1 MKNKL
6 KIDDIDPEQRWAWAA
21 EINGMGTV
29 ADQIPQLLKFVL
41 RQGSIFDDENQV
53 MMDAADNGTIKEPNG
68 ALVVVGIRVLGR
80 DWGDAFAT
88 LGATGDFIYSISTS
102 YLYDCSST
110 DDFNKAD
117 KEYRKQ
123 VMIPAHTANKA
134 KGQSGPDEKLTSD
147 MLKTAQLKRNSD
159 MSLRAICVDL
169 LKMYP
174 ELDTIS
180 TSTISRRTTPR
191 VIKANREK
199 SS

>member
-1 MKNKL
+1 MKEKL
-6 KIDDIDPEQRWAWAA
+6 IIDDIDPEQRWAWAA

-41 RQGSIFDDENQV
+41 RQGSIFDDKNQV

-68 ALVVVGIRVLGR
+68 ALIVVGIRVLGR

-123 VMIPAHTANKA
+123 AMIPAHTANKE
-134 KGQSGPDEKLTSD
+134 KGTSGPDEKLTSD
-147 MLKTAQLKRNSD
+147 MIKTAQLKRNSG
-159 MSLRAICVDL
+159 MSLRKICNDL
-169 LKMYP
+169 VKMYDD
-174 ELDTIS
+174 LDEIS
-180 TSTISRRTTPR
+180 PSTLSRHTKPL
-191 VIKANREK
+191 ILKSKEK